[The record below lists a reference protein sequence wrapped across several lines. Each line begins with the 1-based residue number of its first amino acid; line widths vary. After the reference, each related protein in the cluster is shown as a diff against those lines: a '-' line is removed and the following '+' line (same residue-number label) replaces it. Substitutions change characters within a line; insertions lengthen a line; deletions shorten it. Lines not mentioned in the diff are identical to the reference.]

1 MVLQGPLDVGYL
13 FENNT
18 FYNYTIQS
26 GQFMVFP
33 EGTFHWQANKGCTT
47 ASFAISFPVPN
58 PGTISATANVATI
71 PSSLQQELFGATYT
85 ASQASGVGAF
95 PEDTACVNA
104 CKAAASA

>member
-13 FENNT
+13 FENYT